1 MLCSVLCGTCPLGL
15 CMPLFYTFSDHS
27 SRKGHEEVEST
38 LHSPSPY
45 CFILKQVSA
54 LQVGCILS
62 ALLSLTPLSLSSYFS
77 NKLTLNLI
85 FSTRS
90 VRKKQKPTKKKKKPK
105 LYILGGNETEEQLE

>member
-1 MLCSVLCGTCPLGL
+1 ME
-15 CMPLFYTFSDHS
+15 
-27 SRKGHEEVEST
+27 RT

-62 ALLSLTPLSLSSYFS
+62 ALLSLTPLSLSSYIG